1 MSAPVRISKFSEIEV
16 ERTKSEIT
24 LDLIVSDRWAMD
36 GKLS

>member
-1 MSAPVRISKFSEIEV
+1 MSAPVRNSKFGEI
-16 ERTKSEIT
+16 ERTKSGIV